1 MALESLDNISVFSIV
16 IIGLYL
22 TIACAMV
29 PFTVMGEKVRN
40 TIIANP
46 YFQHILTFSLI
57 FFLIVLLNKIP
68 PSIPLQGLQSIINSP
83 RGELLNLFG
92 ISILMYALFIM
103 SSRASLMFTSVILL
117 LLVVLFILN
126 TMASKKKEENN
137 EEEYKKY
144 KLSQNILFILI
155 IILCTTGSI
164 IYITDKYSTY
174 GDKFGLLPFIF
185 ENSKFNRENS
195 KTAIKTV
202 FTKTSKKTR

>member
-1 MALESLDNISVFSIV
+1 MALESLDNISSFSII

-29 PFTVMGEKVRN
+29 PFTVMGEKVQN

-46 YFQHILTFSLI
+46 PFQHLLTFSLI

-68 PSIPLQGLQSIINSP
+68 QSVPLQGLQSIINSP
-83 RGELLNLFG
+83 KGELLNLFG

-103 SSRASLMFTSVILL
+103 SSRASLMFTTVILL
-117 LLVVLFILN
+117 LLIVLFILN
-126 TMASKKKEENN
+126 TMASKKKDENN

-144 KLSQNILFILI
+144 KLSHNILFILI

-164 IYITDKYSTY
+164 IYISDKYNEYGDKYSLY
-174 GDKFGLLPFIF
+174 AFIF
-185 ENSKFNRENS
+185 ENSKFNRDNS
-195 KTAIKTV
+195 KSIVKTV
-202 FTKTSKKTR
+202 FTKR